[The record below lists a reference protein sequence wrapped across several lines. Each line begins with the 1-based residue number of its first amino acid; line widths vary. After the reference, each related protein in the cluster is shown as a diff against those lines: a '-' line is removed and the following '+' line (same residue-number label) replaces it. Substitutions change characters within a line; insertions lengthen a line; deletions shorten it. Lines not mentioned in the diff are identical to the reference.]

1 MGHYRRKTH
10 KKKDVQ
16 ILNKENLKS
25 IVKEELASF
34 SENAWE
40 DEHPNYKIEVKLGE
54 PRICMICGKFEHGG
68 GMSMD
73 KVFKC
78 AECKRDFER
87 FEENLDY
94 EFVSNTVDEILGTK
108 LLVESEVKIVNY
120 NGALDI
126 AMKVLKEIE

>member
-10 KKKDVQ
+10 KKKDAQ
-16 ILNKENLKS
+16 ISNKENLKS
-25 IVKEELASF
+25 IVKEDLASF
-34 SENAWE
+34 SENAGE
-40 DEHPNYKIEVKLGE
+40 SEHPNYKSEVKFGE

-108 LLVESEVKIVNY
+108 LLVKSEVKIVNY
-120 NGALDI
+120 TGALDI

>member
-73 KVFKC
+73 KTFKC
-78 AECKRDFER
+78 AECRRDFEI
-87 FEENLDY
+87 FGENPDY
-94 EFVSNTVDEILGTK
+94 ESVSNKVDTILGTK
-108 LLVESEVKIVNY
+108 LLVESEVKHVNY
-120 NGALDI
+120 NDALGI

>member
-10 KKKDVQ
+10 KKKDAQ
-16 ILNKENLKS
+16 ISSKENLMS
-25 IVKEELASF
+25 IAKEELASF

-40 DEHPNYKIEVKLGE
+40 DDHPNYKIEVKLGE
-54 PRICMICGKFEHGG
+54 PRICVICGKFEHGG
-68 GMSMD
+68 GMNMD
-73 KVFKC
+73 EMFKC
-78 AECKRDFER
+78 TECRRDFER

-94 EFVSNTVDEILGTK
+94 ESVSNAVDNILGTK

-120 NGALDI
+120 NDALDI

>member
-10 KKKDVQ
+10 KKKDAQ
-16 ILNKENLKS
+16 ISNKENLKS
-25 IVKEELASF
+25 IVKEDLASF
-34 SENAWE
+34 SENAGE
-40 DEHPNYKIEVKLGE
+40 SEHPNYKIEVKFGE
-54 PRICMICGKFEHGG
+54 PRICMICGKFEPGG

-108 LLVESEVKIVNY
+108 LLVKSEVKIVNY
-120 NGALDI
+120 TGALDI

>member
-16 ILNKENLKS
+16 ILSKENLKS

-73 KVFKC
+73 KMFKC
-78 AECKRDFER
+78 AECRRDFEK

-94 EFVSNTVDEILGTK
+94 ESVSNAVDEILGAK
-108 LLVESEVKIVNY
+108 PLIESEVKIVTY
-120 NGALDI
+120 NDALDI
-126 AMKVLKEIE
+126 AMKTLKELE

>member
-10 KKKDVQ
+10 KKKDAQ
-16 ILNKENLKS
+16 ISNKENLKS
-25 IVKEELASF
+25 IIKEDLASF
-34 SENAWE
+34 SENAGE
-40 DEHPNYKIEVKLGE
+40 SEHPNYKIEMKLGE
-54 PRICMICGKFEHGG
+54 PGICMICGKFEHGG

-108 LLVESEVKIVNY
+108 LLVKSEVKIVNY
-120 NGALDI
+120 TGALDI

>member
-16 ILNKENLKS
+16 ILSKENLKS

-54 PRICMICGKFEHGG
+54 PRLCMICGKFEHGD

-73 KVFKC
+73 KMFKC
-78 AECKRDFER
+78 AECRRDFEK

-94 EFVSNTVDEILGTK
+94 ESVSNAVDEILGAK
-108 LLVESEVKIVNY
+108 PLIESEVKIVTY
-120 NGALDI
+120 NDALDI
-126 AMKVLKEIE
+126 AMKTLKELE

>member
-1 MGHYRRKTH
+1 M
-10 KKKDVQ
+10 
-16 ILNKENLKS
+16 NS
-25 IVKEELASF
+25 IVKEELAPF

-40 DEHPNYKIEVKLGE
+40 SEHPNYKIEVKLGE
-54 PRICMICGKFEHGG
+54 PKICMICGKFEYGG

-78 AECKRDFER
+78 AECRRDFER

-94 EFVSNTVDEILGTK
+94 EFVSNTVDEILGAK

-120 NGALDI
+120 NGALDM